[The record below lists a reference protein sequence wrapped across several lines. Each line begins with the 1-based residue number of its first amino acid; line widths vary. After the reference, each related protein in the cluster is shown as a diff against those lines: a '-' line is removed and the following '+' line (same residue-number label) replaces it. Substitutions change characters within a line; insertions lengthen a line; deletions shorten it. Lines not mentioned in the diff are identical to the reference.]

1 MYIKCVYV
9 IDINHMVETREKI
22 LNFLRQYNLEIR
34 ILELFEICLLLIINN
49 NNKYLSYVVAIS
61 YSD

>member
-34 ILELFEICLLLIINN
+34 IL
-49 NNKYLSYVVAIS
+49 
-61 YSD
+61 